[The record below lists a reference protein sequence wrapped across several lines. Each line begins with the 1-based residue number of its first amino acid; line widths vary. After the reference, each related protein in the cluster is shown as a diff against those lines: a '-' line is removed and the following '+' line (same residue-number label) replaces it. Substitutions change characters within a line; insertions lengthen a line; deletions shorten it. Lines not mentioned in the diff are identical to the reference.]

1 MRWILAICIGI
12 VLGATGT
19 FIALQRTNNVISPI
33 ITAVAR
39 PLDRYT
45 IPALQKTV
53 FPKSQIVL
61 DQATATT
68 SAYTVWTFHY
78 QSEDKMVTGVAH
90 VPSRPMPKDGY
101 PVIVQFRGY
110 VDPQKYYPGEGTEH
124 SAEVFAANGF
134 ISLAPDFLGY
144 GGSDKPST
152 DVFEE
157 RFQTYTV
164 ALSLLSSIGS
174 LPMADPTRV
183 GIWGHS
189 NGGHIALTV
198 LEITKKAYPTSL
210 WAPVTKPFPYSIL
223 YYTDEADDQGKLLRK
238 ELATFESVYDV
249 NLYSLTS
256 YVGKIESE
264 LQVHQG
270 EEDEAVPLKWTE
282 TFVELLKKEHKT
294 VEYFTYPKTDHNL
307 TPSWNTV
314 MVRDIQFYTRTLMAS
329 GK

>member
-1 MRWILAICIGI
+1 MRWVLAICLGI
-12 VLGATGT
+12 LLGVVGT
-19 FIALQRTNNVISPI
+19 FIVFQRTNAVISPI

-53 FPKSQIVL
+53 FPSSQIVL
-61 DQATATT
+61 DGITATT
-68 SAYTVWTFHY
+68 SAYTARPFHY
-78 QSEDKMVTGVAH
+78 VSEGKTVTGVAH
-90 VPSRPMPKDGY
+90 MPSSPMPHGGY

-144 GGSDKPST
+144 GGSDRPST

-157 RFQTYTV
+157 RFLTYTA
-164 ALSLLSSIGS
+164 ALSLLSSVGT

-189 NGGHIALTV
+189 NGGHIALAV
-198 LEITKKAYPTSL
+198 LEITKKAYPTSV

-223 YYTDEADDQGKLLRK
+223 YYTDEADDQGKMLRK
-238 ELATFESVYDV
+238 ELAAFESVYDV
-249 NLYSLTS
+249 HLYSLTE
-256 YVGKIESE
+256 YVGMIEGE

-270 EEDEAVPLKWTE
+270 EADEAVPLKWTD